1 MTAIKIP
8 ATLIDVPAPFS
19 SSNCSTQSRFT
30 LPLIPG
36 TSTRLP
42 SRTLRDRCNFI
53 LWLALSPSAAN
64 PSTAGFSV
72 KGELGPS
79 AVNLPRRHKR
89 SSVASL
95 EIPAPALV
103 PKEKEA
109 TEYFAGENVVKRG
122 GEEDA
127 MEEDL
132 GREVDWPFYLVPMST
147 NKATVYRD
155 NRVEAEG

>member
-8 ATLIDVPAPFS
+8 TTLIDVPAPLSSS
-19 SSNCSTQSRFT
+19 SSNYSTQSRFT

-64 PSTAGFSV
+64 ASTAGFSA

-79 AVNLPRRHKR
+79 AVNLPRRRKR
-89 SSVASL
+89 SSVVSL
-95 EIPAPALV
+95 EMPAPAPVLQ
-103 PKEKEA
+103 EKEVA
-109 TEYFAGENVVKRG
+109 EYFA
-122 GEEDA
+122 
-127 MEEDL
+127 
-132 GREVDWPFYLVPMST
+132 
-147 NKATVYRD
+147 
-155 NRVEAEG
+155 